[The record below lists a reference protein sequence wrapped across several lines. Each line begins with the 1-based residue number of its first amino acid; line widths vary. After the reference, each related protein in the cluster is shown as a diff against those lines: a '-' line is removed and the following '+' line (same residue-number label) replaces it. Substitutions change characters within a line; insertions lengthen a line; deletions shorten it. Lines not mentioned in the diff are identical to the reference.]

1 MGETVGGGLVP
12 TEQPGARGKTRMKAS
27 VAPRPSTRRLAVDVF
42 SNDAISSDTGGITPP
57 VERRGEPPQ
66 KCVMG
71 TTGVVRWN
79 GPSSSR
85 PIEMSDRSSSIG
97 APDSSGR
104 LRFTYMYKLFLFFF
118 DFLTQYY

>member
-27 VAPRPSTRRLAVDVF
+27 VAPRPSTRRLAVVVF

-66 KCVMG
+66 KMRDG
-71 TTGVVRWN
+71 DYWG
-79 GPSSSR
+79 GPLERTKLVS
-85 PIEMSDRSSSIG
+85 SDRNVRS
-97 APDSSGR
+97 
-104 LRFTYMYKLFLFFF
+104 
-118 DFLTQYY
+118 